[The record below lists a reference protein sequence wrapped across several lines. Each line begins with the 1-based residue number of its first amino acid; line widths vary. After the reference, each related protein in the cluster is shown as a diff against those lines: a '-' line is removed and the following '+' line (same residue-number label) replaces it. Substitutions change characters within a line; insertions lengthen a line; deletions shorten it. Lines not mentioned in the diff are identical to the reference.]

1 MRLFDQFHDG
11 GWGMYPT
18 LVFGILLLG
27 VAVNYAVSPERRLV
41 PLLVALNVATLVS
54 GALGFV
60 SGVIVTANALSSEGI
75 TQPTNISFFG
85 VGEALNNVA
94 FALLLVMVGTM
105 ASTVGAWKLSRHP
118 ESAGA

>member
-1 MRLFDQFHDG
+1 MTLLDRFHDG

-18 LVFGILLLG
+18 LVFGALLLG
-27 VAVNYAVSPERRLV
+27 VAVRYAVTPERRYV

-54 GALGFV
+54 GGLGFV
-60 SGVIVTANALSSEGI
+60 TGVVVTASALASEGI

-94 FALLLVMVGTM
+94 LALLLVMVGTM
-105 ASTVGAWKLSRHP
+105 AATVGAWKLSREGSAHP
-118 ESAGA
+118 A

>member
-1 MRLFDQFHDG
+1 MTLFDRFKDG

-27 VAVNYAVSPERRLV
+27 VAVKYATSPERRLV
-41 PLLVALNVATLVS
+41 PLLVALNVATLAS

-60 SGVIVTANALSSEGI
+60 TGVIVTANALSSSGMTE
-75 TQPTNISFFG
+75 PTNISFFG

-94 FALLLVMVGTM
+94 FALLLVMVGTT
-105 ASTVGAWKLSRHP
+105 ASIVGAWRLSREGVP
-118 ESAGA
+118 EVG